1 MCNIVNNIFSSLFLG
16 LQTHIIVWSVPL
28 RSKKEGRHRPPH
40 SIQFYYILAH
50 RVQYNKQQFTRYF
63 IKMCVHSNS
72 VSGSVIGSTRR
83 DKSVSEGVGISSV
96 IIGQGR
102 RLLGK
107 DLGGNDLQKAEIGRG
122 GDIQGEQI
130 VGVSIYG
137 ARLGIVPVQSI
148 KFEL

>member
-1 MCNIVNNIFSSLFLG
+1 MCKIVNNIFSRFFLG
-16 LQTHIIVWSVPL
+16 LQAHIIVWSSSPQ
-28 RSKKEGRHRPPH
+28 KQEGGQAQSPPH
-40 SIQFYYILAH
+40 SIQFYYAH
-50 RVQYNKQQFTRYF
+50 RVQYSKVQFTRYF
-63 IKMCVHSNS
+63 IKMCVHSKS
-72 VSGSVIGSTRR
+72 VSGSVISSTRR
-83 DKSVSEGVGISSV
+83 HKAVSEGVGIFSV

-107 DLGGNDLQKAEIGRG
+107 DWQKADIRRGGN
-122 GDIQGEQI
+122 IQGEQI